1 MDARLPIV
9 MYSFFLFLILF
20 VLCLQK
26 ETNPEAAHEFA
37 RQQRLRG
44 GDNSLARQT
53 SYTTDEERREKVG
66 PTTADTNRAC

>member
-1 MDARLPIV
+1 
-9 MYSFFLFLILF
+9 MYRFLFLILF

-26 ETNPEAAHEFA
+26 ETNPEAALEFA
-37 RQQRLRG
+37 RQQRLVAAGLGG

-53 SYTTDEERREKVG
+53 SYTTDEERREKVR